1 MIIVLNNKSNL
12 DKKEFNEYLDELSK
26 INTNH
31 QIVLCPS
38 FINIDSIDINNVEVG
53 AQNVSSFEEGAYTG
67 EVAASQLKSYNVK
80 YALVG
85 HSERRAYEQE
95 TYADI
100 NHKIKE
106 LLESNI
112 IPILCVGETKKE
124 KDNNLLEEVLEKQI
138 TSALE
143 GLSNEERGKVIIAY
157 EPRWAIG
164 SGTTPTTE
172 EREEVISIIKRLDT
186 NCKILYG
193 GSANESNI
201 DELRK
206 INSLDG
212 YLLGSLS
219 LKVENLKSFLE
230 KLN

>member
-172 EREEVISIIKRLDT
+172 EIEEVISIIKRLDT

>member
-172 EREEVISIIKRLDT
+172 EIEEVISIIKRLDT

-219 LKVENLKSFLE
+219 LKVENLKNFLE

>member
-172 EREEVISIIKRLDT
+172 EIEEVISIIKRLDT

-206 INSLDG
+206 ISLLDG

-219 LKVENLKSFLE
+219 LKVENLKNFLE

>member
-85 HSERRAYEQE
+85 HSERRMY
-95 TYADI
+95 
-100 NHKIKE
+100 KK
-106 LLESNI
+106 ESNDEI
-112 IPILCVGETKKE
+112 ETPP
-124 KDNNLLEEVLEKQI
+124 L
-138 TSALE
+138 
-143 GLSNEERGKVIIAY
+143 
-157 EPRWAIG
+157 
-164 SGTTPTTE
+164 
-172 EREEVISIIKRLDT
+172 
-186 NCKILYG
+186 
-193 GSANESNI
+193 
-201 DELRK
+201 
-206 INSLDG
+206 
-212 YLLGSLS
+212 
-219 LKVENLKSFLE
+219 
-230 KLN
+230 

>member
-143 GLSNEERGKVIIAY
+143 GLSNEEREKVIIAY

-172 EREEVISIIKRLDT
+172 EIEEVISIIKRLDT

-219 LKVENLKSFLE
+219 LKVENLKNFLE

>member
-38 FINIDSIDINNVEVG
+38 FINIDSIDINNIEVG
-53 AQNVSSFEEGAYTG
+53 AQNVSSFDEGAYTG

-106 LLESNI
+106 LLENDI

-143 GLSNEERGKVIIAY
+143 GLSEEEKGKVIIAY

-164 SGTTPTTE
+164 SGTTPTIE
-172 EREEVISIIKRLDT
+172 EIEEVISIIKSLDT
-186 NCKILYG
+186 NCKVLYG

-219 LKVENLKSFLE
+219 LDVENLKKFLE